1 MGQKYKSEGKEILYA
16 LRCAG
21 ARALYKK
28 RSERRLLPDFLHQVR
43 RMVSPKPPI
52 GFPTPPIG
60 ISTPPIEIS
69 KPPIE
74 NTTPPIEKSKP
85 PIEKRSP
92 GPRRKLGRKPAMKPP
107 FFCKTF
113 SVLWTYSPSFCV
125 QTQRG
130 RGSKRAEER
139 QKRLTKQKL

>member
-28 RSERRLLPDFLHQVR
+28 RSERRHLPDFLHQVR
-43 RMVSPKPPI
+43 RLVSPKPPI
-52 GFPTPPIG
+52 GFPTPPIE

-69 KPPIE
+69 
-74 NTTPPIEKSKP
+74 TPPIEKSKP

-92 GPRRKLGRKPAMKPP
+92 GPRRKLEQKPAMKPP
-107 FFCKTF
+107 FFAKYLPF
-113 SVLWTYSPSFCV
+113 FRHISPCSAFKLSEAGAAN
-125 QTQRG
+125 G
-130 RGSKRAEER
+130 RKSGRKD
-139 QKRLTKQKL
+139 

>member
-107 FFCKTF
+107 FFAKH
-113 SVLWTYSPSFCV
+113 SPFCGHILLHSAFKLSEAGAAN
-125 QTQRG
+125 G
-130 RGSKRAEER
+130 RKSGRKD
-139 QKRLTKQKL
+139 

>member
-52 GFPTPPIG
+52 GFPTPPIENR
-60 ISTPPIEIS
+60 TPPIEIS
-69 KPPIE
+69 
-74 NTTPPIEKSKP
+74 TPPIEKSKP

-107 FFCKTF
+107 FFAKH
-113 SVLWTYSPSFCV
+113 SPICGHILLHSAFKLSEAGAAN
-125 QTQRG
+125 G
-130 RGSKRAEER
+130 RKSGRKD
-139 QKRLTKQKL
+139 